1 MKEQNFDLT
10 LWANSLTYWRENKNI
25 SIESQRKEFF
35 ANLCK
40 IIGELGE
47 AVADKK
53 NSKNEIVKAICD
65 IINIS
70 INVSDVKG
78 DDKYTKHYL
87 NIYVEEAEIGVE
99 DTDLAFE
106 LLPLFLSK
114 AMELA
119 FGIQE
124 LGWRIMLQD
133 LIPKAVMIV
142 EYLGYDFNLVMNEMA
157 DELKLLKRADFNKAR
172 RQ

>member
-10 LWANSLTYWRENKNI
+10 LWANSLTYWRENKGI

-47 AVADKK
+47 AVADKENGK
-53 NSKNEIVKAICD
+53 DNIIKAICD
-65 IINIS
+65 IINIA

-87 NIYVEEAEIGVE
+87 NIYVEASEVGVE

-114 AMELA
+114 VMELA
-119 FGIQE
+119 FAIQE
-124 LGWRIMLQD
+124 LGWRIILQD
-133 LIPKAVMIV
+133 LIPKAVMII

-157 DELKLLKRADFNKAR
+157 DELKLMKKADFSKAR
-172 RQ
+172 RE